1 MLAVSNINLKKGDH
15 QIISD
20 VSFKVADGEVFG
32 ILGAN
37 GAGKSSLAYALMG
50 CPDYQP
56 DHGAITF
63 DGIDITGKSMDERAR
78 LGITLAWQE
87 PARFEGLDV
96 AGFVTLGC
104 GRHGQDADAKAKS
117 MPDADQYLDAM
128 RLAPEEYRR
137 RKVDRTLSGGE
148 RKKIELAS
156 VLAMR
161 PRLAILDEPDSGI
174 DMISQDAIIN
184 MIDTIRG
191 YGGSVILI
199 THEEEVILSADR
211 AALMCSG
218 LAFKVGESREVVD
231 YYRRICRPCPG
242 KVYPSAED
250 IAADKTGN
258 VSSGSMSGQDSP

>member
-1 MLAVSNINLKKGDH
+1 MLKVRNINLKKGDR

-20 VSFKVADGEVFG
+20 VSFEVDDGEVFG

-50 CPDYQP
+50 CPEYQP
-56 DHGAITF
+56 DHGTITF
-63 DGIDITGKSMDERAR
+63 DGLDITDKSMDERAR

-87 PARFEGLDV
+87 PARFEGLGV
-96 AGFVTLGC
+96 ADFVMLGS
-104 GRHGQDADAKAKS
+104 GGHDRNADS
-117 MPDADQYLDAM
+117 YLELM
-128 RLAPEEYRR
+128 RLPPEEYRQ

-174 DMISQDAIIN
+174 DMISQDAIIS

-191 YGGSVILI
+191 YGGSIILI
-199 THEEEVILSADR
+199 THEEEVIRTADR

-218 LAFKVGESREVVD
+218 LAFKVGEPREVVD
-231 YYRRICRPCPG
+231 YYRHICRPCPS
-242 KVYPSAED
+242 KDYPSEED
-250 IAADKTGN
+250 IAASGKGN
-258 VSSGSMSGQDSP
+258 VSPGSGLGKDAG

>member
-1 MLAVSNINLKKGDH
+1 MLKVRNINLRKDDH

-20 VSFKVADGEVFG
+20 VSFEVDDGEVFG

-50 CPDYQP
+50 CPEYQP
-56 DHGAITF
+56 DHGTIIF
-63 DGIDITGKSMDERAR
+63 DDLDITGKSMDERAR

-87 PARFEGLDV
+87 PARFEGLNV
-96 AGFVTLGC
+96 ADFVMLGC
-104 GRHGQDADAKAKS
+104 GGHDRNADS
-117 MPDADQYLDAM
+117 YLDLM
-128 RLAPEEYRR
+128 RLPPEEYRQ

-156 VLAMR
+156 VLAMK

-191 YGGSVILI
+191 YGGSIILI
-199 THEEEVILSADR
+199 THEEEVIRTADR

-218 LAFKVGESREVVD
+218 LAFKVGEPQEVVD
-231 YYRRICRPCPG
+231 YYRCICRPCPS
-242 KVYPSAED
+242 KIYPSGED
-250 IAADKTGN
+250 IAAGGTGR
-258 VSSGSMSGQDSP
+258 VSTGSGLRKDAG

>member
-1 MLAVSNINLKKGDH
+1 MLTVRNINLKKGDR

-20 VSFKVADGEVFG
+20 VSFEVGDGEVFG

-50 CPDYQP
+50 CPEYRP
-56 DHGAITF
+56 DHGTITF
-63 DGIDITGKSMDERAR
+63 DGLDITGKSMDERAR

-87 PARFEGLDV
+87 PARFEGLGV
-96 AGFVTLGC
+96 ADFVLLGC
-104 GRHGQDADAKAKS
+104 GRQGRNADR
-117 MPDADQYLDAM
+117 YLEVM
-128 RLAPEEYRR
+128 RLPPEEYRR

-174 DMISQDAIIN
+174 DMISQEAVIY

-199 THEEEVILSADR
+199 THEEEVIRVADR

-218 LAFKVGESREVVD
+218 LAFKVGEPQEVVD
-231 YYRRICRPCPG
+231 YYRRICRPCPS
-242 KVYPSAED
+242 KVYPSSED
-250 IAADKTGN
+250 IAAGGTGN
-258 VSSGSMSGQDSP
+258 VSNGSGLREDVR